1 MSTLA
6 LQRHDADVNAAA
18 RIHDVESVA
27 PPAYSSGPLL
37 DRAERAAAIAGEFAA
52 AVDAGARHPAEA
64 LAAIRAQSLLGI
76 MVPKEFGGEAATMS
90 QTADVCYILG
100 RACASTGMI
109 FAMHQ
114 VKAACLVRHAAGQ
127 RSMEAFMRRLAAEQ
141 LLFASSTTEG
151 TNGGNVRSSE
161 GAVEIRG
168 DRLTL
173 DRDASV
179 ISYAR
184 AADALMTTA
193 RRDPSATNSDQVLV
207 LIHKDDYTL
216 TPTGGWDT
224 LGMRGTLSEGFK
236 LHVDAPSDQVLNVPY
251 ATIHAQSMVPAAHV
265 FWTSVWA
272 GIAAAA
278 LEKARLFVR
287 TVSRKCDGAPPPG
300 ASHLPRATSAL
311 RMLRALI
318 ARTADRF
325 DARADDPEAV
335 GAMDFQNEI
344 LMLKV
349 EASELALQIV
359 VSAMRTGGLAAYRQ
373 DGEFSIARHLRDI
386 MSAPIMIHNDR
397 ILAGAVSPAMM
408 AEIPARLS
416 DVA

>member
-1 MSTLA
+1 MSTLV
-6 LQRHDADVNAAA
+6 LQRHEADISETAGLEDIEPDA
-18 RIHDVESVA
+18 A
-27 PPAYSSGPLL
+27 PICSPERLL
-37 DRAERAAAIAGEFAA
+37 ERADRAASIAREFAG
-52 AVDAGARHPAEA
+52 AVDAEARHPAEA
-64 LAAIRAQSLLGI
+64 MATIRHQRLLGI
-76 MVPKEFGGEAATMS
+76 MVPTEFGGEAATMS
-90 QTADVCYILG
+90 QTADVCYVLG
-100 RACASTGMI
+100 RACASTAMI

-114 VKAACLVRHAAGQ
+114 VKAACLVRHGTGQ

-141 LLFASSTTEG
+141 LLLASSTTEG
-151 TNGGNVRSSE
+151 SNGGNVRSSE
-161 GAVEIRG
+161 GAVEIHG
-168 DRLTL
+168 DRMIL

-193 RRDPSATNSDQVLV
+193 RRDPSAAHSDQVLV
-207 LIHKDDYTL
+207 LVHKDDYTL

-236 LHVDAPSDQVLNVPY
+236 LHVDALPDQVMNVPY
-251 ATIHAQSMVPAAHV
+251 AAIHAQSMTPAAHIL
-265 FWTSVWA
+265 WASVWA

-278 LEKARLFVR
+278 QEKARHFVR
-287 TVSRKCDGAPPPG
+287 TVSRKSGGTPPPG
-300 ASHLPRATSAL
+300 ASHLPRAQSTL

-318 ARTADRF
+318 AQTARRF
-325 DARADDPEAV
+325 DARADDSDAV
-335 GAMDFQNEI
+335 SAMDFQNEI

-359 VSAMRTGGLAAYRQ
+359 LSAMRTGGLAAYRQ

-397 ILAGAVSPAMM
+397 ILANAMAPAMM
-408 AEIPARLS
+408 AEIPACLS